1 MMRETNVIKPKPDA
15 TIQIDV
21 VDRKLLRLLA
31 EDASCKYADLGKAVN
46 LTGPAV
52 HERVKRLKRDG
63 VITGTVA
70 TLDGQKI
77 GCPLLAFVH
86 VDTDGWGLTG
96 SVRNL
101 AQLADV
107 EEIHSSAGNANVILK
122 VRMRDTQALE
132 ALLAQIHAFD
142 GVKSVR
148 SHIVLNTYLER
159 GPKPEIHHAEGAK
172 HE

>member
-1 MMRETNVIKPKPDA
+1 MTEETNRVKPTTRSDSS
-15 TIQIDV
+15 IDG
-21 VDRKLLRLLA
+21 VDRMLLRLLA
-31 EDASCKYADLGKAVN
+31 EDASRKYADLGAAVN

-63 VITGTVA
+63 VITGTIA
-70 TLDGQKI
+70 TLDGRKI

-86 VDTDGWGLTG
+86 VDTDGWGLTEAV
-96 SVRNL
+96 SDL
-101 AQLADV
+101 AALADV
-107 EEIHSSAGNANVILK
+107 EEIHSSAGDANVILK

-132 ALLAQIHAFD
+132 ALLARIHDFD

-159 GPKPEIHHAEGAK
+159 GPKPEAQGAGVSPS
-172 HE
+172 

>member
-1 MMRETNVIKPKPDA
+1 MIKPKSNP
-15 TIQIDV
+15 TVQIDD
-21 VDRKLLRLLA
+21 VDRKLLRLLV
-31 EDASCKYADLGKAVN
+31 EDASRKYADLGKAVN

-70 TLDGQKI
+70 TLDGRKI

-86 VDTDGWGLTG
+86 VDTNGWGLTD
-96 SVRNL
+96 SVRDL
-101 AQLADV
+101 AALADV
-107 EEIHSSAGNANVILK
+107 EEIHSSAGDANVILK

-132 ALLAQIHAFD
+132 ALLARIHTFD

-148 SHIVLNTYLER
+148 SHIALNTYLER
-159 GPKPEIHHAEGAK
+159 GPKPGTGGKEGAA
-172 HE
+172 HD